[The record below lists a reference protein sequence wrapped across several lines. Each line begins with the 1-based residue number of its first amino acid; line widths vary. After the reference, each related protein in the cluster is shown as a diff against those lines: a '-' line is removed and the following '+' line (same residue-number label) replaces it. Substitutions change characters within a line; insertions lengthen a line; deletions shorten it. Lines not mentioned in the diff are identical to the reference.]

1 MRDTKTALKNTMK
14 RADRDLVALGIAAG
28 AILMFLGT
36 GGSVLPQI
44 ARSWMGIG
52 TGPDTLLV
60 NALLLNVALIIFG
73 WRRYRELLEEIEE
86 RKSAE
91 ERARVLAETDPLTG
105 CLNRRSIAPATDEMI
120 AREGASDRHVAF
132 VMIDL
137 DNFKQVNDVHGHS
150 AGDKVLREIAERIT
164 ALLPRDGLCAR
175 LGGDEF
181 ACVIPRGDNNNE
193 QIERFAARLIERVA
207 APIHLGEVGVE
218 VTISVGLAID
228 DAGSFG
234 TEPPDAKG
242 LMHKADI
249 AMYHAKKQGKNRHFW
264 FEPQM
269 EDELR
274 FRHRLEHA
282 LRQGIVEREFVPFY
296 EQQIDLKSGEIL
308 GFEMLARW
316 KSEEFGHLGPST
328 FIPVAEEMGLIA
340 PLSEMLI
347 EQALEDAKTW
357 DPKLTLAVNISAL
370 QLHDPWFSQRILKLL
385 VKHNFP
391 PERLDIEITESCL
404 QENVALVRSMIA
416 SLRNQGVKISLDD
429 FGTGYSSLAQLRNL
443 PFDQLK
449 IDRSFIGEL
458 REDGSGRKIVDA
470 IIQLG
475 DGLEMPVTAEGVE
488 DDSILGALSG
498 FKSIKG
504 QGYHYGQPEDAA
516 TVRTRLEALGRL
528 AEHSADGDGAPVVSD
543 DEPDTDDRMQAGNA

>member
-1 MRDTKTALKNTMK
+1 MGDTRTALKNTMK
-14 RADRDLVALGIAAG
+14 RADRDLVALGIAVG

-52 TGPDTLLV
+52 TGPDALLV
-60 NALLLNVALIIFG
+60 NALLLNIALIIFG

-91 ERARVLAETDPLTG
+91 ERARILAETDPLTG

-120 AREGASDRHVAF
+120 ARESAKGRHVAF

-137 DNFKQVNDVHGHS
+137 DNFKQVNDVHGHT
-150 AGDKVLREIAERIT
+150 AGDRVLREAAERIT

-181 ACVIPRGDNNNE
+181 ACVVPRDGEPE
-193 QIERFAARLIERVA
+193 QVDLFAARVIEKVA
-207 APIHLGEVGVE
+207 APIHLGEVAVE
-218 VTISVGLAID
+218 ITISVGIAAD
-228 DAGSFG
+228 DAATFG
-234 TEPPDAKG
+234 AEEPDAKG

-274 FRHRLEHA
+274 YRHQLENA
-282 LRQGIVEREFVPFY
+282 MRRGIAEREFVPFY
-296 EQQIDLKSGEIL
+296 EQQIDLKTGEIL

-316 KSEEFGHLGPST
+316 KSEEFGHLGPT
-328 FIPVAEEMGLIA
+328 VFIPVAEEMGLISA
-340 PLSEMLI
+340 LSEMLI
-347 EQALEDAKTW
+347 EQALEDAKGW
-357 DPKLTLAVNISAL
+357 DPKLTLAVNISAIQL
-370 QLHDPWFSQRILKLL
+370 QDPWFSQRILKLL
-385 VKHNFP
+385 VTHNFP

-404 QENVALVRSMIA
+404 QDNVALVRPLIA

-458 REDGSGRKIVDA
+458 RENGSGRKIVDA

-488 DDSILGALSG
+488 DSSILSALSG

-504 QGYHYGQPEDAA
+504 QGYHYGKPEDAE
-516 TVRTRLEALGRL
+516 TVRKRLEALGRL
-528 AEHSADGDGAPVVSD
+528 AQRSETGTESPAPVDDDTTGADGLP
-543 DEPDTDDRMQAGNA
+543 QAREA